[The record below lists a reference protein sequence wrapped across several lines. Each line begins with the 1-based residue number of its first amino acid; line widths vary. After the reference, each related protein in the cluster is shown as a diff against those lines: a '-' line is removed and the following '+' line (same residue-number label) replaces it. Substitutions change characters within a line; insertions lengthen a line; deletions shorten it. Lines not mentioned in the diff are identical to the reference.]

1 MKLLL
6 DTNRYTD
13 FVRGEALVVQAIQ
26 AAKKIFVP
34 FVVLAELRAG
44 FACGTRSREN
54 EGILTRILQ
63 RPTVGALYADSDTT
77 HHYAAIFLQLR
88 RQGTPVPTNDLW
100 IAALAIQHELVLFS
114 RDPHF
119 QHIAQ
124 LARI

>member
-13 FVRGEALVVQAIQ
+13 FVRGEPSVVQAIQ
-26 AAKKIFVP
+26 AATKIFIP
-34 FVVLAELRAG
+34 FITLAELRAG
-44 FACGTRSREN
+44 FVCGTRAREN
-54 EGILTRILQ
+54 EATLIRVLQ
-63 RPTVGALYADSDTT
+63 RDTVSVLYPDGDTT
-77 HHYAAIFLQLR
+77 HHYAAVYLQLR

-114 RDPHF
+114 RDSHF
-119 QHIAQ
+119 QHVPQ

>member
-13 FVRGEALVVQAIQ
+13 FARGEREAVEIMESASAIF
-26 AAKKIFVP
+26 IP

-44 FACGTRSREN
+44 FACGNRIREN
-54 EGILTRILQ
+54 EALLVRILQ
-63 RPTVGALYADSDTT
+63 QPSSNALYADADTT
-77 HHYAAIFLQLR
+77 HHYAAIYFQLR
-88 RQGTPVPTNDLW
+88 RAGTPIPTNDIW

-119 QHIAQ
+119 QHLPQ
-124 LARI
+124 LARV

>member
-13 FVRGEALVVQAIQ
+13 FVRGEPSVVQSIQ
-26 AAKKIFVP
+26 AAATIFIP
-34 FVVLAELRAG
+34 FIVLGELRSG
-44 FACGTRSREN
+44 FAAGTRSREN
-54 EGILTRILQ
+54 EAILTRILQ
-63 RPTVGALYADSDTT
+63 RPTVAALYADGETT
-77 HHYAAIFLQLR
+77 RHYAAVYLQLR
-88 RQGTPVPTNDLW
+88 RQGTPLPTNDLW

-119 QHIAQ
+119 QHVPQ